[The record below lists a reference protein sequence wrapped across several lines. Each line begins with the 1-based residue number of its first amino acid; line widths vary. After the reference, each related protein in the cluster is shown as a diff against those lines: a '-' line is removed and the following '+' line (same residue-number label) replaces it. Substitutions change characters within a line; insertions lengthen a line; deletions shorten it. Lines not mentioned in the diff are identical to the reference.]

1 MPLVNVL
8 QLHCFAFFFFFFRGT
23 SQKED
28 ITCIERCPLFVC
40 FFFVLQLLR
49 ASFTAEHNLNKYKKK
64 KDEKEEI
71 IIKKKARK
79 RKKIAKTNWG
89 ARDAAAVH
97 LP

>member
-1 MPLVNVL
+1 MRTLGRAMPLVNVL

-71 IIKKKARK
+71 IIKKKST
-79 RKKIAKTNWG
+79 KKEEDCKNKLGST
-89 ARDAAAVH
+89 
-97 LP
+97 